1 MAQNFCDYSKTS
13 TFTFNPDTKFMDN
26 KDVEGVHLVTNIDFI
41 REMHVLLGKFTKG
54 PKNFFSVMW
63 PVVLSTKNVNLLAS
77 KPYVMG
83 PKPSGPRFLLYID
96 PSGDI
101 FLENNT
107 QHIFRVDEDHA
118 INIQSSNGEPIT
130 DTILDGIIT
139 REKINDAGSKYDDQE
154 NGHPGKLTF
163 VIQDAIRCNGKCL
176 INLNIVQRIAFIRV

>member
-1 MAQNFCDYSKTS
+1 MGRSFVHEENSFTCIKALCYRSQTIRIS
-13 TFTFNPDTKFMDN
+13 TISA
-26 KDVEGVHLVTNIDFI
+26 VH
-41 REMHVLLGKFTKG
+41 R
-54 PKNFFSVMW
+54 S
-63 PVVLSTKNVNLLAS
+63 
-77 KPYVMG
+77 
-83 PKPSGPRFLLYID
+83 FLLE
-96 PSGDI
+96 S
-101 FLENNT
+101 NT
-107 QHIFRVDEDHA
+107 QYIFGVDEDHA

>member
-1 MAQNFCDYSKTS
+1 
-13 TFTFNPDTKFMDN
+13 
-26 KDVEGVHLVTNIDFI
+26 
-41 REMHVLLGKFTKG
+41 
-54 PKNFFSVMW
+54 MW

-101 FLENNT
+101 FLENMT
-107 QHIFRVDEDHA
+107 QHFFRVDEDHA

-130 DTILDGIIT
+130 ATILDGIIT

-154 NGHPGKLTF
+154 NGTPGKLTF